1 MIKKFT
7 DLAALKAAKVAAGEP
22 TVGLLDNKDTAAIGV
37 NTIVTVPQDGDIIMK
52 DTVLGTTFIVD
63 LDSYD
68 ATLKPASWSP
78 IGVVGDHDTDNAL
91 VIYKSNAGKKQAE
104 TFRWKVSGSAMTDG
118 VQHTGALSIGGT
130 GGITENFTWE
140 TSTIEDFAAALNTF
154 LQTNHPDDQPYSCYV
169 DTEDNNLVIIQQNN
183 YNGYRA
189 VSLAGVTVDA
199 YTMAEVAASYN
210 LRSYNGLSGDYRG
223 SNLGR
228 LMTRWEGDESD
239 GTWNPTSVI
248 SSVPQYPVCLPAYL
262 GTSQHRDG
270 DKCAWLRAKY
280 GEGVEGWK
288 NYLADTMAC
297 EDQGWGPMQADR
309 RDGKAETY
317 KLVGKTFLNA
327 NNERQAQYPAAE
339 YVAAIDEG
347 VDYFRAGDWFEG
359 SAFQMGKISRK
370 LEYGNKNMTRSS
382 DRINRGLEAIGGS
395 AISTAAYW
403 WCVSPSHAYLCWFL
417 RSGGVFYTNSFCGTY
432 GVVPLA
438 LYPLKK

>member
-22 TVGLLDNKDTAAIGV
+22 TVGLLDNKDTAALGV

-169 DTEDNNLVIIQQNN
+169 DTEDNNFVIIQQNN

-223 SNLGR
+223 SNLNR
-228 LMTRWEGDESD
+228 LITTFESD
-239 GTWNPTSVI
+239 WNNSTFNPQSEVGSI
-248 SSVPQYPVCLPAYL
+248 PQYPVCLPAYL
-262 GTSQHRDG
+262 GTSQYADS

-280 GEGVEGWK
+280 GEGREGWEK
-288 NYLADTMAC
+288 YLADTMAC

-317 KLVGKTFLNA
+317 KLVGKTFLNS

-359 SAFQMGKISRK
+359 SAFQMGKIIRK
-370 LEYGNKNMTRSS
+370 LEYGNKNATRSS

-403 WCVSPSHAYLCWFL
+403 WCVSRSTAGSCWYFYNL
-417 RSGGVFYTNSFCGTY
+417 GVFYSYSFCNAL

>member
-7 DLAALKAAKVAAGEP
+7 DLAALKTAKVASGVP

-37 NTIVTVPQDGDIIMK
+37 NTIITVPQDGDIIMK
-52 DTVLGTTFIVD
+52 DTVLGTSFIVD

-91 VIYKSNAGKKQAE
+91 VIYKSNASKKQVE
-104 TFRWKVSGSAMTDG
+104 VFRWKVTGSAMTDG

-154 LQTNHPDDQPYSCYV
+154 LAENHPANQPYSCYV
-169 DTEDNNLVIIQQNN
+169 DTEDNNFVIIQQNN

-189 VSLAGVTVDA
+189 VSLAGVTVEA
-199 YTMAEVAASYN
+199 YTMAEVAASLN
-210 LRSYNGLSGDYRG
+210 LRSYNGLSEDYRG

-228 LMTRWEGDESD
+228 LMTRWEGDEA
-239 GTWNPTSVI
+239 GYTWNPTSVI

-262 GTSQHRDG
+262 GTSQYRDG
-270 DKCAWLRAKY
+270 DRCAWLRAKY

-317 KLVGKTFLNA
+317 KLVGKTFLNS

-347 VDYFRAGDWFEG
+347 VDYFRASDWFEG
-359 SAFQMGKISRK
+359 SAFQMGKIIRK
-370 LEYGNKNMTRSS
+370 LEYGNKNATRSS

-395 AISTAAYW
+395 AISTDASW
-403 WCVSPSHAYLCWFL
+403 GCVSRSSTNHCWQL
-417 RSGGVFYTNSFCGTY
+417 DHRGVFVGHHFYRNLE
-432 GVVPLA
+432 VVPLA